1 MRFFRFPSGSDSWL
15 GDLRD
20 SLAFLTRIPVGSS
33 RDPSASSGW
42 AWPLAGVAGGLAAG
56 AGGHLTVMLGGSTQF
71 AALIALGLLVAATGG
86 LHEDGLADSFDGMA
100 CGRDKESR
108 LDAMKDSRL
117 GTYGAIALILFLLAR
132 WLGMSQLAEDGAL
145 ISALIAACAAS
156 RAAMLAVMHLVPP
169 ARGDGLSALFGT
181 PTAATTL
188 AAFAIAAAISI
199 VAVGWSA
206 AIMLAVAALAATP
219 VALFAR
225 AKLGGQTGDI
235 LGACQQSAE
244 TAAILALASIA

>member
-1 MRFFRFPSGSDSWL
+1 MRFFRLPPGSDSWM

-20 SLAFLTRIPVGSS
+20 SLAFLTRMPVGSS
-33 RDPSASSGW
+33 RNPSASSGW
-42 AWPLAGVAGGLAAG
+42 AWPFVGVAVGLAAG
-56 AGGHLTVMLGGSTQF
+56 AGGHLTDLLGGSPQF
-71 AALIALGLLVAATGG
+71 AALVALGLLVASTGG

-100 CGRDKESR
+100 CGGDKESR

-132 WLGMSQLAEDGAL
+132 WQGMSELAENGSL

-156 RAAMLAVMHLVPP
+156 RAAMLAVMHLIAP
-169 ARGDGLSALFGT
+169 ARGDGLSALFGM
-181 PTAATTL
+181 PTAATAL
-188 AAFAIAAAISI
+188 AAFFCAAAISI
-199 VAVGWSA
+199 AAVGWSA
-206 AIMLAVAALAATP
+206 AIMLAVAALAAAP
-219 VALFAR
+219 IALFAR

-244 TAAILALASIA
+244 TAAILALAIS